1 MARAR
6 LIKRGSRAKLSGASR
21 ARSHVRALVRS
32 RGRRRRETRRRR
44 GTRAARSEAV
54 CDVVGASRARVRFP
68 ATTPGRPDDERAIQ
82 AAASRVVDITPWV
95 LPLLLTVIV
104 YVKQPSPSLP
114 PPPPL
119 SRPPS
124 HLPRSSRRSLPL
136 VFVSFLSRVLFPRPC
151 LAPVSFHGFR
161 AIRLSRVVCNLH
173 SFLSPATLPV
183 RKGCLLSSLAVYTF
197 SRRISPGSPIRARYI
212 SRCPLSIRLSLPV
225 IPTTG
230 STFPSL
236 RHDSVSVSS
245 IFPLSQCPERLN
257 TNAFIAP
264 VPQPTFAG

>member
-104 YVKQPSPSLP
+104 YAKQPSPSPLPHLSPVRPIIFPALLAAPSLSSSLASSRGFSFLALVSPPFPSTGSGPFVSPAWSAISIHSFP
-114 PPPPL
+114 PPPTPCAKDVFSPL
-119 SRPPS
+119 SPYIP
-124 HLPRSSRRSLPL
+124 
-136 VFVSFLSRVLFPRPC
+136 
-151 LAPVSFHGFR
+151 
-161 AIRLSRVVCNLH
+161 
-173 SFLSPATLPV
+173 
-183 RKGCLLSSLAVYTF
+183 SLAV
-197 SRRISPGSPIRARYI
+197 
-212 SRCPLSIRLSLPV
+212 
-225 IPTTG
+225 
-230 STFPSL
+230 FP
-236 RHDSVSVSS
+236 
-245 IFPLSQCPERLN
+245 
-257 TNAFIAP
+257 P
-264 VPQPTFAG
+264 VPRSEPGTSRGVLSPSGYPSP